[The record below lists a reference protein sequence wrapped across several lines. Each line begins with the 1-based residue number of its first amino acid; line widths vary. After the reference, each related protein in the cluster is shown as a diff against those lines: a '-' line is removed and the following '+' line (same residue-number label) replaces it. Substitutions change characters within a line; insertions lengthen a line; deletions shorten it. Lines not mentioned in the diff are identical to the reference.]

1 MAGRSAAA
9 AGITIAP
16 NPNRVIVR
24 LGGAVIADTT
34 RALVMRA
41 PGTPDQPYIPREDVD
56 MTRLVR
62 TDLVTHCPYKGD
74 AAYYTLLMDGNFA
87 ENAVWTYEQPYP
99 AMTLIEGRL
108 AFYPDKVEVYE
119 VDDAAV
125 NPHHHADVGHSGGV
139 DAIVQQTDAGDG
151 AAQGKHWQ
159 PNVERPVV
167 EHPDDSGLR

>member
-16 NPNRVIVR
+16 DPNRVIVR

-74 AAYYTLLMDGNFA
+74 AAYWSIRSGPRTV
-87 ENAVWTYEQPYP
+87 ENAVWSYEAPYDEMAP
-99 AMTLIEGRL
+99 IKGYL
-108 AFYPDKVEVYE
+108 AFYPDR
-119 VDDAAV
+119 
-125 NPHHHADVGHSGGV
+125 V
-139 DAIVQQTDAGDG
+139 DAIE
-151 AAQGKHWQ
+151 
-159 PNVERPVV
+159 ERP
-167 EHPDDSGLR
+167 PASP

>member
-41 PGTPDQPYIPREDVD
+41 PGTADQSYIPRDDVD

-74 AAYYTLLMDGNFA
+74 AAYWSIRSGPRTV
-87 ENAVWTYEQPYP
+87 ENAVWSYEVPYDDMAP
-99 AMTLIEGRL
+99 IKGYL
-108 AFYPDKVEVYE
+108 AFYGDR
-119 VDDAAV
+119 
-125 NPHHHADVGHSGGV
+125 V
-139 DAIVQQTDAGDG
+139 DAIE
-151 AAQGKHWQ
+151 
-159 PNVERPVV
+159 ERP
-167 EHPDDSGLR
+167 PDPPR

>member
-24 LGGAVIADTT
+24 VGGAIVADTT

-74 AAYYTLLMDGNFA
+74 AAYWSIRSGPRTV
-87 ENAVWTYEQPYP
+87 ENAVWSYEAPYDEMAP
-99 AMTLIEGRL
+99 IKGYL
-108 AFYPDKVEVYE
+108 AFYSDR
-119 VDDAAV
+119 
-125 NPHHHADVGHSGGV
+125 V
-139 DAIVQQTDAGDG
+139 DATE
-151 AAQGKHWQ
+151 
-159 PNVERPVV
+159 ERP
-167 EHPDDSGLR
+167 PDRP